1 MNKYGAMEVYQLPLS
16 DIAAYIKLP
25 TRELSFSWKLFF
37 MTNLIA
43 QSLHQKRTVMLFQLT
58 FTS

>member
-1 MNKYGAMEVYQLPLS
+1 MEVYQLPLS